1 MIKIF
6 DNVLDK
12 KETEFLCNTFLNN
25 TTPYYLN
32 KGQTD
37 NDIRFHFTHVLQN
50 RDTEKIMSKYYYD
63 VLTIINNICKKT
75 KTKLNKTLRACVN
88 LTFPYT
94 PSQGAIHLDHS
105 FDHKQFIIC
114 LTNGGATLFFNKK
127 DKVIKKIKYEMDKG
141 VIFDKTPHYHV
152 FPRKG
157 ARLVLVATFDKIN

>member
-127 DKVIKKIKYEMDKG
+127 DKVIKKINSKKFR
-141 VIFDKTPHYHV
+141 VLLFDKQKH
-152 FPRKG
+152 
-157 ARLVLVATFDKIN
+157 AVLHSKEGVRAIIVVTFV